1 VVFRSAGQAALI
13 PADTMHFMMAV
24 AALTMIA
31 TPVLAS
37 LGRAVTHLAEQRTHE
52 RAHGVGDALA
62 GLSGHLVIG
71 GFGRVGEMVARLLDE
86 NSVPYVAL
94 DLDGD
99 LVSRARVSGRPVHF
113 GDAARREMLER
124 VGGAKALGFVVTPND
139 PAKAEAIVNVIRRT
153 WPEARIY
160 ARAHNSIHAR
170 KLLSLGASTVVP
182 ETVEGSLQL
191 AASVLDGI
199 GLPEDA
205 VLASVDKA
213 REAEEAILKAGDEAT
228 G

>member
-1 VVFRSAGQAALI
+1 
-13 PADTMHFMMAV
+13 
-24 AALTMIA
+24 
-31 TPVLAS
+31 
-37 LGRAVTHLAEQRTHE
+37 
-52 RAHGVGDALA
+52 
-62 GLSGHLVIG
+62 
-71 GFGRVGEMVARLLDE
+71 
-86 NSVPYVAL
+86 
-94 DLDGD
+94 
-99 LVSRARVSGRPVHF
+99 
-113 GDAARREMLER
+113 MLES